1 MADQHELEG
10 LPKKQKVRQLTIGAW
25 ANGAAAVLFL
35 GLFLQAKLR
44 ECIPLTKYEEV
55 VNARMEDLKKQIDRQ
70 IEQKIQPQVQD
81 MKAGVDTLSIQ
92 ADSLKKNR
100 S

>member
-1 MADQHELEG
+1 MPDQHDLEG
-10 LPKKQKVRQLTIGAW
+10 LPQKQKVRQLTIGAW
-25 ANGAAAVLFL
+25 ANGAAAILFL

-44 ECIPLTKYEEV
+44 ECIPLAKYEELQNERV
-55 VNARMEDLKKQIDRQ
+55 EDLKKQIDRQ

-81 MKAGVDTLSIQ
+81 MKAGVDTLTIQ